1 MKDSIAGAI
10 TLEGSNAG
18 VDRGHVYYNGQPIC
32 AEGSDGST
40 TWDIN
45 ASNVVCK
52 MLGFSSA
59 STFTGDGCTY
69 GGCSEGVPFA
79 LSGFNCTGSET
90 HIADCAHNQT
100 IPSNCGT
107 DGATNSNQNDI
118 VGVQCTG
125 AHLRH
130 IFCFCAIMKREKIFT
145 QVPEADNLNQG
156 FANFHLNNVREQWW
170 WGIKLNKKCFC
181 FNFVK

>member
-18 VDRGHVYYNGQPIC
+18 VDRGHVYFNGQPLC

-90 HIADCAHNQT
+90 HITDCPHNQT
-100 IPSNCGT
+100 IPSGCGT
-107 DGATNSNQNDI
+107 DGATNPSFHDF
-118 VGVQCTG
+118 VGVECSGVQQ
-125 AHLRH
+125 
-130 IFCFCAIMKREKIFT
+130 IP
-145 QVPEADNLNQG
+145 VAD
-156 FANFHLNNVREQWW
+156 
-170 WGIKLNKKCFC
+170 I
-181 FNFVK
+181 

>member
-1 MKDSIAGAI
+1 MDQSRYEHKECFGLFMSCELTVPTTVSPLEWFCKFCNEYIFIHISVSHSDCVTGAI
-10 TLEGSNAG
+10 TLEGTNAG
-18 VDRGHVYYNGQPIC
+18 VDRGHVYFNGQPVC

-59 STFTGDGCTY
+59 TTFTGDGCTY

-125 AHLRH
+125 EH
-130 IFCFCAIMKREKIFT
+130 
-145 QVPEADNLNQG
+145 
-156 FANFHLNNVREQWW
+156 
-170 WGIKLNKKCFC
+170 
-181 FNFVK
+181 